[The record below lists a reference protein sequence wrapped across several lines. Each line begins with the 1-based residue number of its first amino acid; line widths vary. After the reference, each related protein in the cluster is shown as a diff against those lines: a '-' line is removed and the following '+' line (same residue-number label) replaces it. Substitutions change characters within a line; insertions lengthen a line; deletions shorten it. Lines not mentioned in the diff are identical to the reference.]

1 MKLASIGDQ
10 PVEGGD
16 TPYLQVQNYALS
28 ALAKRDAAAPPEGA
42 PPPSPALPS
51 EDVKAL
57 LDRIKA
63 LEARPQ
69 AVYKG
74 VWTEGAY
81 SHGDMVTQG
90 GGLWHAQRST
100 EARPGAD
107 DSWKLAVKKGEAH
120 V

>member
-1 MKLASIGDQ
+1 MNHKDIAALMKGIAPAISAAIASAVRPTVSRIEA
-10 PVEGGD
+10 VERK
-16 TPYLQVQNYALS
+16 LS
-28 ALAKRDAAAPPEGA
+28 VPAAD
-42 PPPSPALPS
+42 
-51 EDVKAL
+51 DVKAL

-74 VWTEGAY
+74 VWAEGEY
-81 SHGDMVTQG
+81 GHGDMVTQG

-100 EARPGAD
+100 DAKPGTD